1 MMQILTGF
9 LYVLFGVVW
18 IYLGAFQIIANMVP
32 HDVGM
37 KFAEQHGAWMREHVF
52 HLPHIEEKS
61 HDK

>member
-9 LYVLFGVVW
+9 LYVIFGVVG
-18 IYLGAFQIIANMVP
+18 IYLGAFQIMANMVP

-52 HLPHIEEKS
+52 HLPPIEENP

>member
-1 MMQILTGF
+1 MQILSGF
-9 LYVLFGVVW
+9 LSVVVGVVF
-18 IYLGAFQIIANMVP
+18 IYFGAFQIIVNMVP

-52 HLPHIEEKS
+52 HLPPIEEKP